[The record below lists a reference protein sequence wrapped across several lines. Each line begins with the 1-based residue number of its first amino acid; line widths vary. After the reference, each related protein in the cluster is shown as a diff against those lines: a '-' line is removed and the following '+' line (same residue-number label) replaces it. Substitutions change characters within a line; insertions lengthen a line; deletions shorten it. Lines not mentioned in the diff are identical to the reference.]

1 MRSYMRLNNVR
12 TDRIIVTQ
20 IEAVPSTNECPEEGI
35 PQGSS
40 LRSALNVEEQA
51 GYRLTIQYTDAT
63 HKNISEACRQH
74 CNNYDAAQL
83 IRSALI
89 TV

>member
-1 MRSYMRLNNVR
+1 MS
-12 TDRIIVTQ
+12 
-20 IEAVPSTNECPEEGI
+20 APPPPEEGI

-51 GYRLTIQYTDAT
+51 GYRLTIQNTDAT
-63 HKNISEACRQH
+63 HKKFSEACRQH
-74 CNNYDAAQL
+74 CNNYDAAQR
-83 IRSALI
+83 IRSALL